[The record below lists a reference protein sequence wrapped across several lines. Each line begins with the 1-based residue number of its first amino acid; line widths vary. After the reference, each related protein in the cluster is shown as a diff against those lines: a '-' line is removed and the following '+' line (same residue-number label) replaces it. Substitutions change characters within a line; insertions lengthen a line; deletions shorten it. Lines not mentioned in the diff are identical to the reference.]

1 MSALYGKTRIKIRED
16 TKLENFPLYCPKCKC
31 ETLINVTQ
39 QKIFIIQEPDAL
51 DAEPM
56 NLWKVTVY
64 RLCFLYELK
73 KQAHQIKKTVFWW
86 AVCSCLNVFYT
97 LQTHFW
103 VWRDFIC
110 VGETL

>member
-1 MSALYGKTRIKIRED
+1 MKNIKWLLCPLCMGKTRIKIRED

-56 NLWKVTVY
+56 NL
-64 RLCFLYELK
+64 
-73 KQAHQIKKTVFWW
+73 
-86 AVCSCLNVFYT
+86 
-97 LQTHFW
+97 
-103 VWRDFIC
+103 
-110 VGETL
+110 